1 MQTRLKVRI
10 GTGAAAPPGMP
21 VVAAGPG
28 SARSVAWQ
36 LEHGAEQL
44 LCLPESAP
52 LPGHVVIYAADAEA
66 RGRTF
71 AVAASLL
78 RHVPAEAVYLSIQ
91 AGSTQQPDRAEAMR
105 ALLDARSAALADHGL
120 DMRTEIRLGDPVP
133 ELLRELLAHESAVLV
148 VGIGADIAAA
158 NEWLPQ
164 LIEGPVQRPVL
175 IVRAPAAARS
185 VES

>member
-1 MQTRLKVRI
+1 MLADRMQTRLNVRV
-10 GTGAAAPPGMP
+10 GPGAAAPPGMP

-36 LEHGAEQL
+36 LDHGAEQL

-52 LPGHVVIYAADAEA
+52 VPGHVVIVAADAEA

-78 RHVPAEAVYLSIQ
+78 RHIPAEAVYLSIH
-91 AGSTQQPDRAEAMR
+91 AADTPQPVRAEAMR

-120 DMRTEIRLGDPVP
+120 DMRTEIRLGDPVT
-133 ELLRELLAHESAVLV
+133 ELLRELLAHEPAMLV
-148 VGIGADIAAA
+148 VGIGA
-158 NEWLPQ
+158 
-164 LIEGPVQRPVL
+164 GRPRPRSGCRSCST
-175 IVRAPAAARS
+175 VRCSGRS
-185 VES
+185 